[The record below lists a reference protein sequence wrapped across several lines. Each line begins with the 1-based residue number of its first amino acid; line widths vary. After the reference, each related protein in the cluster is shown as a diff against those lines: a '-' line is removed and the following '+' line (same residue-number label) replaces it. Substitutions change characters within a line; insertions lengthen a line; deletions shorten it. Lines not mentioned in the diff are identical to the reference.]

1 MRSSPSASEAV
12 ALYELRGVSHRYTI
26 GRQVVQALDRVDLQ
40 VSRGEFLALAGPSG
54 SGKTTLL
61 NLLGLVDTP
70 ATGSMRFEGSA
81 VAELGERARARIR
94 RDRIGYIFQTFNL
107 IPVLTAWENVEY
119 FLLKHGVGAGEARRR
134 VSEALETVGV
144 AEQARRRPS
153 EMSAGQRQR
162 VAIARALV
170 RDADVVLADEPTAAL
185 DHATGLGLIELMKR
199 LNHDK
204 GTSFVFSTHD
214 PRVLAV
220 AERVVWLEDGRVR
233 L

>member
-1 MRSSPSASEAV
+1 M
-12 ALYELRGVSHRYTI
+12 
-26 GRQVVQALDRVDLQ
+26 GRQIVQALDRVDLE

-70 ATGSMRFEGSA
+70 GAGSIRFEGTA
-81 VAELGERARARIR
+81 VAELDQKTRTRIR
-94 RDRIGYIFQTFNL
+94 RERIGYIFQTFNL
-107 IPVLTAWENVEY
+107 IPVLTAYENVEY
-119 FLLKHGVGAGEARRR
+119 FLLKRGVSAREARRR
-134 VSEALETVGV
+134 VSEALETVGI
-144 AEQARRRPS
+144 AEQARRRPN

-185 DHATGLGLIELMKR
+185 DHVTGLGLIDLMKR
-199 LNHDK
+199 LNHEK
-204 GTSFVFSTHD
+204 GTSVVFSTHD
-214 PRVLAV
+214 PRVLAA

-233 L
+233 Q